1 LQQIYPDFR
10 FSDLAHKLKLV
21 MPQCFCLGCVDS
33 ADKGVIQ
40 DCGKFNGIAE
50 PGFIWLN
57 WPVQTV
63 SAVSLRTQQVEVHT
77 NTKTKDNVTV
87 KVTCAIQYQVDP
99 NQIETFYFKLYNPTQ
114 QIEAYVDDC
123 VRSQLPTMT
132 LDEAFVS
139 TEQVAGHVK
148 EVVSANLKQ
157 FGLIVVKALMTDMQ
171 PDATVMAAMNKI
183 NASRREREAAVETA
197 EAAKILAVRAAEA
210 EAEAKHLS
218 GMGTAKMR
226 SAITSGFQTSIGACV
241 RTRVCLC
248 V

>member
-1 LQQIYPDFR
+1 
-10 FSDLAHKLKLV
+10 
-21 MPQCFCLGCVDS
+21 MPQFFCLGCVDS